1 MSLTYSGGDPTKM
14 DAKQKKAAL
23 QAAGRRKASSSCCSS
38 CIPES
43 HLQYL
48 A

>member
-14 DAKQKKAAL
+14 DGKQKKAAL
-23 QAAGRRKASSSCCSS
+23 QAAGRRKASSGCCSS
-38 CIPES
+38 CVPES
-43 HLQYL
+43 PMQYL